1 MNILSYIAFLFL
13 VTLVLLG
20 KGFVTSALV
29 AGAVF
34 FVVPVL
40 HFGRYLLFPP
50 GERE

>member
-1 MNILSYIAFLFL
+1 MNILSFIAFLFL

-29 AGAVF
+29 ADAAFLIVK
-34 FVVPVL
+34 VL
-40 HFGRYLLFPP
+40 NFGRYLLFPP